1 MIYGV
6 GRETKNLACERD
18 SVYSR
23 SVEEHFLLAR
33 KKSQYLNSL
42 KKIFLTRNLWFSLW
56 STNRRHCNRKHCN
69 SKHCSFR
76 NSSFFYS

>member
-42 KKIFLTRNLWFSLW
+42 KK
-56 STNRRHCNRKHCN
+56 
-69 SKHCSFR
+69 SF
-76 NSSFFYS
+76 